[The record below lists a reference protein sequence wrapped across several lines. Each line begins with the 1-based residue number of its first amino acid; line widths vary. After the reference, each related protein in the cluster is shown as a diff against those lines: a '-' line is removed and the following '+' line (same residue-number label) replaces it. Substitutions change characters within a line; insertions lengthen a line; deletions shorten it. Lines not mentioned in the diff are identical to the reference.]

1 MHCRAIFAIVAKLT
15 CAVSQVRLPQRWK
28 PIWNDGPS
36 FGRPIFLRDKIGDSD
51 GVVVCFFSFLFFF
64 WGGGEEKAAK
74 SMDHL
79 RTGPRKRWKMVPWW
93 WFAFCYG
100 FWLWDPDKKM
110 ASFYGFENGGDP
122 NHVSKSWDDPPSKTS
137 EPHRI
142 LNFVA
147 RW

>member
-15 CAVSQVRLPQRWK
+15 CAASQVRLPPTVR
-28 PIWNDGPS
+28 PSEMTDLFFGGP
-36 FGRPIFLRDKIGDSD
+36 FFWREEIRDSD
-51 GVVVCFFSFLFFF
+51 GVVVCFLSYFFF
-64 WGGGEEKAAK
+64 GGGRKRWLK
-74 SMDHL
+74 SMDHP
-79 RTGPRKRWKMVPWW
+79 RTGPRKWWKMAPSWS
-93 WFAFCYG
+93 FAFAKDSGCRT
-100 FWLWDPDKKM
+100 PAKKGP